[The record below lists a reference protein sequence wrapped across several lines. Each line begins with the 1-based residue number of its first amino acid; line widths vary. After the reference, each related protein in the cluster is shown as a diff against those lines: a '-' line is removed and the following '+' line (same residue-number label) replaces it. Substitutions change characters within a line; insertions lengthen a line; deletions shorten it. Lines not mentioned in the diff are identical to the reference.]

1 MQGVNRGWIYCR
13 DHEDECVDFVTPKG
27 PDVTLKAIQRFQMRE
42 VMHGPTAP
50 PDWSSL
56 RVYSLRRH
64 LIGRASEYIPYGAT

>member
-13 DHEDECVDFVTPKG
+13 DHEDECVDFVTPEG

-50 PDWSSL
+50 PD
-56 RVYSLRRH
+56 
-64 LIGRASEYIPYGAT
+64 